1 MLWTGNTGKALAIGG
16 TELITK
22 IVLYYVHERAWARV
36 PLGTLTRIFRSRKV
50 ASKTE

>member
-1 MLWTGNTGKALAIGG
+1 MLWTGDTGKALAIGG

-22 IVLYYVHERAWARV
+22 IVLYYVHERAWARI
-36 PLGTLTRIFRSRKV
+36 PLGTLRSIFRPRTV